1 MALDAQDRTT
11 ITTIINDFAKNALRK
26 YEEGRRQHGGTL
38 VHKGGL
44 LWESEQE
51 AIDLVIYQHAIR
63 TQLERVAEA
72 LKGGRH
78 DAARAMIHT
87 MLHGSVR
94 DTLPE

>member
-1 MALDAQDRTT
+1 MALDAQDSHT
-11 ITTIINDFAKNALRK
+11 ITTIINDFAKHALRK
-26 YEEGRRQHGGTL
+26 YESGQREHGGTL

-72 LKGGRH
+72 LSGGRV
-78 DAARAMIHT
+78 DAAGAMIHG
-87 MLHGSVR
+87 MLHGGSK